1 MGKPFLKLIKDI
13 ADNQAHRTSGAVN
26 AHTQGVHTE
35 EPPPLEFRNK
45 AYLHNIALVH
55 ATLINTIMRRVLG
68 HTVTSTRWNGA
79 GHATQA
85 AEFYRNPTA
94 VTSDVEF

>member
-1 MGKPFLKLIKDI
+1 MI
-13 ADNQAHRTSGAVN
+13 GAVN

-85 AEFYRNPTA
+85 AEFYRNPSA